1 MGLGLCSQRRRN
13 HQPGLKSGTG
23 KYAKRALGT
32 AFNDKTNFTV
42 LQFMQAD
49 RSDGVG
55 LSGSSGLFSMWDGTN
70 GMNIKNFGINLY
82 VTTDSSAFAP
92 APLMSRGSG
101 GGDWAGVNVTGQRA
115 TLTFVWA
122 WTFDASLGSN
132 ESKAYT
138 YGLSN
143 VTSGKDFKE
152 INEGIANLG
161 TIADTDIRIGNT
173 GADDDGNVAYA
184 CAAGVKF
191 CKTAIW
197 YSTLTVENIEAL
209 VNYDSSMDA
218 GKGSMIYDVSGRKG
232 AIGYTELGIAQ
243 PNHEWVPTWNDPD
256 QTDLSSIVDTGSTG
270 GEDLSLVGSPMIAT
284 IGKY

>member
-23 KYAKRALGT
+23 KYAKKALGT
-32 AFNDKTNFTV
+32 AFNSKTNFTV

-49 RSDGVG
+49 RSEGVG
-55 LSGSSGLFSMWDGTN
+55 LGGNSGLFSIWDGTN
-70 GMNIKNFGINLY
+70 GMNI
-82 VTTDSSAFAP
+82 AP

-143 VTSGKDFKE
+143 KSNGKDFKQTS
-152 INEGIANLG
+152 EGIANLG